1 MKKFWRNTKIGDKY
15 IITVSITT
23 ALFLASAIII
33 FLQFNAME
41 KNIRHMDEKSSRAA
55 AMTEMGSLYRSK
67 TIRFL
72 DYARD
77 PDPSLIEEYEAREK
91 EFNQLEQ
98 QVTGEM
104 KSAKEKQLFQE
115 VTKNDKELNALFYEE
130 LIPAVNSEKTIAI
143 NAVLKKIDIQRQYA
157 LEKLQL
163 LKETAEQNKEE
174 AISMTFANIGS
185 SKTILFLSVAVSIFT
200 GITLTILINRFV
212 SRSLRKVVEAS
223 NRIAEGNLQAEDLT
237 YQGRDEI
244 GQLSISVN
252 SMKNSLRSM
261 AADILRVSHT
271 VTNRS
276 NELSHFSS
284 EVKEGS
290 KQVAATMN
298 ELSGGV
304 DGQVLSTNDL
314 GEKMLML
321 SQAIGETNELG
332 KKVSSDSNRV
342 AEQST
347 QGYEL
352 MAESVQ
358 QMKTIYRGVRASV
371 EKLDSL
377 NVKTEQIS
385 HFVKVIQ
392 GISEQTNLLAL
403 NAAIEAA
410 RAGESGRGFAVVA
423 AEVRR
428 LAEEVSQ
435 TLAEITHIVD
445 GIQQETK
452 EIGASLHQDYQQV
465 KNGTKTVEK
474 TQENFADL
482 GESITAMDDNIR
494 VITKNL
500 MTVTEQNLGMKEAI
514 EYISSISEESAAGI
528 EETAATVQQSSIV
541 MEEVSGNAEE
551 LFKLAKE
558 LEDRVQRFKI

>member
-1 MKKFWRNTKIGDKY
+1 MKKFWRNIKIGDKY

-23 ALFLASAIII
+23 LLFLASALII
-33 FLQFNAME
+33 FLQFNSME
-41 KNIRHMDEKSSRAA
+41 KNIQQMDEKSNRAA
-55 AMTEMGSLYRSK
+55 VMTEMGSLYRSK

-77 PDPSLIEEYEAREK
+77 PESSLIEEYEEREK
-91 EFNQLEQ
+91 EFNQLELQ
-98 QVTGEM
+98 IKGEM
-104 KSAKEKQLFQE
+104 NGDEEKQLFQE
-115 VTKNDKELNALFYEE
+115 VTKSDKELNALFYEE

-143 NAVLKKIDIQRQYA
+143 NAVLKKIDIQRQYS

-163 LKETAEQNKEE
+163 LKETAEESKEK
-174 AISMTFANIGS
+174 AISMTFANIGT
-185 SKTILFLSVAVSIFT
+185 SKKILFLSVAVSILT
-200 GITLTILINRFV
+200 GITLTLLINRFV
-212 SRSLRKVVEAS
+212 SKSLRKVVEAS
-223 NRIAEGNLQAEDLT
+223 NRIAEGNLHAEDLS

-244 GQLSISVN
+244 GQLGISVN

-261 AADILRVSHT
+261 ASDIRRVSHT
-271 VTNRS
+271 VTEKS
-276 NELSHFSS
+276 NDLSHFSS

-314 GEKMLML
+314 SERMLML

-332 KKVSSDSNRV
+332 KRVSSASDRV

-377 NVKTEQIS
+377 NIKTEQIS

-435 TLAEITHIVD
+435 SLVEITHIVD

-452 EIGASLHQDYQQV
+452 EIVSSLHQDYQQV
-465 KNGTKTVEK
+465 RSGTKTVEK

-482 GESITAMDDNIR
+482 GKSITVMDENIR

-500 MTVTEQNLGMKEAI
+500 MTVTEQNFQMKEAI
-514 EYISSISEESAAGI
+514 KYISSISEESAAGI

-541 MEEVSGNAEE
+541 MEDVNRNAEE
-551 LFKLAKE
+551 LSELAKE